1 MNTAPNTDWENIPH
15 TDPKAT
21 VISHRKIVDTLAIRI
36 ISGSIRDA
44 VVCDEV
50 FEIADNPQPFG
61 IHDGVLRAEVKCFW
75 YARKPPSS
83 WMHIKLLGDWE
94 LIHNYSGEV
103 ADNIQ
108 SWYGLSDFNLRN
120 ISN

>member
-1 MNTAPNTDWENIPH
+1 MNIAPNTDWENIPH
-15 TDPKAT
+15 TDPNAT
-21 VISHRKIVDTLAIRI
+21 VISHRKIVGTLAIRI

-44 VVCDEV
+44 DVCDEV
-50 FEIADNPQPFG
+50 FEIADNPQPYG
-61 IHDGVLRAEVKCFW
+61 IHTDVLRAEVKWFW

-108 SWYGLSDFNLRN
+108 S
-120 ISN
+120 

>member
-61 IHDGVLRAEVKCFW
+61 IHNGAAKSR
-75 YARKPPSS
+75 
-83 WMHIKLLGDWE
+83 G
-94 LIHNYSGEV
+94 
-103 ADNIQ
+103 
-108 SWYGLSDFNLRN
+108 
-120 ISN
+120 

>member
-1 MNTAPNTDWENIPH
+1 MNIALNNDWVNITH
-15 TDPKAT
+15 NDTKAT

-61 IHDGVLRAEVKCFW
+61 IHNDVLRAEVKCFW
-75 YARKPPSS
+75 YARRPPSS

-108 SWYGLSDFNLRN
+108 S
-120 ISN
+120 